1 MSKHGKQKVYA
12 EYKLIEKFMGKDGS
26 LKTKKM
32 SKDERLRARSA
43 CTHHILKKNGSLKS
57 MTIDNMD
64 GTVTCRI
71 CGQRFSA
78 TAATKKEIKGMTKQ
92 FLEQVNLSKWIGQA
106 GGIDDKTMSFL
117 CGLSLSVTKAPKV
130 IGRVQKLYMRSS
142 SAKKKKDKKGDRF
155 GRNSAS
161 TFGSWEA
168 K

>member
-1 MSKHGKQKVYA
+1 MSKHGKQKVYK
-12 EYKLIEKFMGKDGS
+12 EYTLIQKHLSKDGS

-32 SKDERLRARSA
+32 TKDERVRAESV
-43 CTHHILKKNGSLKS
+43 CTHHLLKKNGNLKS

-71 CGQRFSA
+71 CAQRFSA
-78 TAATKKEIKGMTKQ
+78 TAATKKEIKGMTKE
-92 FLEQVNLSKWIGQA
+92 FLEQLNLSKWIGQA
-106 GGIDDKTMSFL
+106 GGVDDKTMTFL
-117 CGLSLSVTKAPKV
+117 CTAYLYVKKSPKLM
-130 IGRVQKLYMRSS
+130 GRVQKLYMRSS

-168 K
+168 R